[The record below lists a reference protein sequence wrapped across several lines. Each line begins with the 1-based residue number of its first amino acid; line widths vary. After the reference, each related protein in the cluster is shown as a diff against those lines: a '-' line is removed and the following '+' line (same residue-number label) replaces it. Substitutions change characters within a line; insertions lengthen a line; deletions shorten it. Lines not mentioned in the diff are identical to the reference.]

1 LDTLSKFTIPGIL
14 LLLTLGSGFWLSSSG
29 RPYSGILFNVH
40 KLIALGVVIVAVIQ
54 FVQVF
59 KDTNPQA
66 VGIALLVLGG
76 VCAVA
81 LFATGALMSMG
92 KLDDT
97 VTLTIHRIASVAMVV
112 AMAAAVYLLAREAN
126 AS

>member
-1 LDTLSKFTIPGIL
+1 MDTPSRFTIPGIL
-14 LLLTLGSGFWLSSSG
+14 WFLTLSSGVWLSSG
-29 RPYSGILFNVH
+29 GKPYNGILFNVH
-40 KLIALGVVIVAVIQ
+40 KLIALGVVVVAVIQ

-59 KDTNPQA
+59 KDTSPQA

-92 KLDDT
+92 KLDYT
-97 VTLTIHRIASVAMVV
+97 VTLTIHRIASVVMVV
-112 AMAAAVYLLAREAN
+112 AMAAVVFLLVRKP
-126 AS
+126 